1 MPTEQQQ
8 APIFSGS
15 IKSGKGTVF
24 VDLKVAKNG
33 NEFLSISESAYD
45 KNDVRKRTTIRIF
58 GQAVN
63 AFKACL
69 ADVPEVVAREL
80 TAEEAEAIKARQA
93 QFKADKEAAK
103 KIEDTPPPSKRET
116 KKY

>member
-1 MPTEQQQ
+1 MTPEQIP
-8 APIFSGS
+8 APLFSGS

-45 KNDVRKRTTIRIF
+45 KDDVRKRTTIRIF
-58 GQAVN
+58 GSAVN
-63 AFKACL
+63 AFRSCI
-69 ADVPEVVAREL
+69 ADVPAVVAREL
-80 TAEEAEAIKARQA
+80 TKEEAAALDAKRA
-93 QFKADKEAAK
+93 QFKADKEAARE
-103 KIEDTPPPSKRET
+103 IEAAQPKRET